1 VLVLVQDEHAV
12 MTLQQI
18 PDLPSENLIVEP
30 VGRSTA
36 ASIGLAAITLEKRCP
51 GALMA
56 ALPSDHMYTDER
68 PWFAAVRAALAFAAG
83 HDRLVT
89 LGIAPQSPSTAY
101 GYLQMGQELAYLED
115 CCIYEVKSFTE
126 KPDPPLARKLCESGE
141 YLWNTGTFVWQ
152 TGVFLSAV
160 EEHMPE
166 LFAGLQRIAAS
177 PKSLAAIF
185 PTFQDVSVDYGIME
199 KATGVAVVRGDF
211 ERIDVGNLST
221 ISSLLEI
228 DRQGNAVEGLLVEM
242 DSRNNV
248 IYSDEGLVGLIGVED
263 MIVVRHG
270 DVVLVCPRERARE
283 VKELVA
289 ALGDRG
295 LDKYQ

>member
-1 VLVLVQDEHAV
+1 
-12 MTLQQI
+12 
-18 PDLPSENLIVEP
+18 
-30 VGRSTA
+30 
-36 ASIGLAAITLEKRCP
+36 
-51 GALMA
+51 
-56 ALPSDHMYTDER
+56 
-68 PWFAAVRAALAFAAG
+68 
-83 HDRLVT
+83 
-89 LGIAPQSPSTAY
+89 
-101 GYLQMGQELAYLED
+101 
-115 CCIYEVKSFTE
+115 
-126 KPDPPLARKLCESGE
+126 
-141 YLWNTGTFVWQ
+141 
-152 TGVFLSAV
+152 
-160 EEHMPE
+160 
-166 LFAGLQRIAAS
+166 
-177 PKSLAAIF
+177 
-185 PTFQDVSVDYGIME
+185 
-199 KATGVAVVRGDF
+199 VAVVRGDF